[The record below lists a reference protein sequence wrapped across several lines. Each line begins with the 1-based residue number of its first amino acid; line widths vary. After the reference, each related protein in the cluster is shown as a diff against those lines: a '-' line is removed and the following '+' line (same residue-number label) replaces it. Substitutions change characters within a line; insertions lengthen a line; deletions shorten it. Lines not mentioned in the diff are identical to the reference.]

1 MLKASDVWVL
11 KSVFPSSVK
20 IKVAPQ
26 LQQLIGA
33 QLFSSSLTKV

>member
-1 MLKASDVWVL
+1 MLKAAMFGYR

-33 QLFSSSLTKV
+33 QLFSSRLTKV